1 MGYVINPITIQDKI
15 IHPGKQTFMTLR
27 NLLDNGERINI
38 DTVINIILQV
48 LCSLSVAGNNLQFTH
63 YNCTVD
69 NILVYKINDDESV
82 KKYIQFKLPIGD
94 VYIKSDYVISFTGL
108 EGAHI
113 NISNFKSRVTKDRVI
128 KYWLDTNSIMS
139 KYSSNND
146 LYTFINSVYSVLK
159 GSTGILTKRIVG
171 HIDKKTIFSILCKK
185 IIDEWDKGILTYN
198 THDDLIQTYYEMG
211 LSSLRLPSNKRVKI
225 YGCGRN
231 GELIRT
237 RLTYSNV
244 KHKKSNSTTNER
256 DNIDI
261 DDCTWKEIRTI
272 AREFGLKSRGK
283 GINMAFLK
291 KKIRE
296 EVPFYR
302 S

>member
-1 MGYVINPITIQDKI
+1 M
-15 IHPGKQTFMTLR
+15 
-27 NLLDNGERINI
+27 
-38 DTVINIILQV
+38 
-48 LCSLSVAGNNLQFTH
+48 CSLSIAGNILEFTH

-69 NILVYKINDDESV
+69 NILVYKVNNDIQ
-82 KKYIQFKLPIGD
+82 KYIQFKSPIGD
-94 VYIKSDYVISFTGL
+94 LYIKTDYIVCFTGL

-113 NISNFKSRVTKDRVI
+113 NIRHFKKRNTRQRIVRH
-128 KYWLDTNSIMS
+128 WLDTDSRMS
-139 KYSSNND
+139 KFSANHD
-146 LYTFINSVYSVLK
+146 VYTFIDSIYSVIK

-185 IIDEWDKGILTYN
+185 LIDEKESGHLSYTN
-198 THDDLIQTYYEMG
+198 PDDLIKTYYEMG
-211 LSSLRLPSNKRVKI
+211 LSSLRLPSNKRVQI
-225 YGCGRN
+225 YGCGKQ
-231 GELIRT
+231 GEIIRT
-237 RLTYSNV
+237 RLTCSGI
-244 KHKKSNSTTNER
+244 KHQNNAHSKNKR

-283 GINMAFLK
+283 GINKAFLK

-296 EVPFYR
+296 EIPFYR